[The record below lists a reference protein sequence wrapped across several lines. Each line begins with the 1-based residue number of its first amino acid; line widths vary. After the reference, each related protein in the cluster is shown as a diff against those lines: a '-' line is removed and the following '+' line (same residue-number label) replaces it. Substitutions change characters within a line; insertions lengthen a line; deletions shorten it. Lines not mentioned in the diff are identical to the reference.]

1 MWFAAPGRRIGGCR
15 LGGASL
21 KEREEGSMRLQGKV
35 AVVTG
40 AGSGFGAGIA
50 RFFAAEGGRV
60 VLADIDGAAAETVA
74 EEIDRAGG
82 AAIGLKADVTAKADV
97 ATMMR
102 GALDTYGRLDVLVN
116 NAGVAHRNK
125 PMTEVTEEE
134 FDRIYAVNVKAIYLA
149 ALEAIPLL
157 RAQGGGCII
166 NTSSTAAIR
175 PRPGLAVYNSSKGA
189 VNVLTKSMAVEL
201 APDNIR
207 VNALCPVIGETA
219 LMETFMGLPDTP
231 ENRKKF
237 EATIPLG
244 RFSTPKDIAHAAAFL
259 ASDEAAFLTGV
270 TLEVD
275 GGRCI

>member
-1 MWFAAPGRRIGGCR
+1 
-15 LGGASL
+15 
-21 KEREEGSMRLQGKV
+21 MRLQGKV

-50 RFFAAEGGRV
+50 RLFAAEGGRV
-60 VLADIDGAAAETVA
+60 VLADIDGASAEAVAA
-74 EEIDRAGG
+74 EIDRDGG
-82 AAIGLKADVTAKADV
+82 AAIGLRADVTDKADV

-102 GALDTYGRLDVLVN
+102 AALDTYGRLDILVN
-116 NAGVAHRNK
+116 NAGVSHRNK
-125 PMTEVTEEE
+125 PMTEVSEEE
-134 FDRIYAVNVKAIYLA
+134 FDHIYAVNVKAIYLA
-149 ALEAIPLL
+149 ALEAIPLMK
-157 RAQGGGCII
+157 AEGGGCII
-166 NTSSTAAIR
+166 NTSSTAALR
-175 PRPGLAVYNSSKGA
+175 PRPGLTVYNSSKGA

-207 VNALCPVIGETA
+207 VNAICPVIGETA
-219 LMETFMGLPDTP
+219 LMETFMGVPDSP

-259 ASDEAAFLTGV
+259 ASDEAEFLTGV